1 MTVNRKPAE
10 SLLTKTP
17 LDESEIHVWTARPL
31 AFRGDEI
38 ERLGQILSPD
48 ESGRAGKL
56 RPGRG
61 RDVFVASRGILRHIL
76 SLYTG
81 EEPGAIEFGYG
92 KGGKP
97 FVRTPVSAPAVSFNL
112 SHSHEVAMYAI
123 AAGKEVGIDVE
134 YLREV
139 KRPEDVIRRFFTET
153 EGEFYRSRPEELKRE
168 AFFRLWTFR
177 EASVKAGGYGVFTR
191 KGLVIPGPPPEGWLL
206 DPGSPVNIG
215 GSWSLV
221 GLDGPRDY
229 VAAVAIEGGALRVRK
244 FDFPTSLP

>member
-1 MTVNRKPAE
+1 MNRKPAV
-10 SLLTKTP
+10 SFRPRTT
-17 LDESEIHVWTARPL
+17 LDEGEIHVWTARPL
-31 AFRGDEI
+31 ALTGEEI
-38 ERLGQILSPD
+38 ERLRRILSPD

-56 RPGRG
+56 RPGPG
-61 RDVFVASRGILRHIL
+61 RDMFAVSRGILRHIL

-81 EEPGAIEFGYG
+81 EEPGAVEFGYG

-97 FVRTPVSAPAVSFNL
+97 FVKTRADAQAVSFNL

-139 KRPEDVIRRFFTET
+139 KKPEDVIRRFFTDT
-153 EGEFYRSRPEELKRE
+153 EGEFYRSCPEELKLE

-191 KGLVIPGPPPEGWLL
+191 KGLVIPEP
-206 DPGSPVNIG
+206 
-215 GSWSLV
+215 
-221 GLDGPRDY
+221 
-229 VAAVAIEGGALRVRK
+229 
-244 FDFPTSLP
+244 

>member
-1 MTVNRKPAE
+1 MLLTVNKIPE
-10 SLLTKTP
+10 SSPMPRTA

-31 AFRGDEI
+31 ALRGEDI
-38 ERLGQILSPD
+38 ERLSRTLSPD

-61 RDVFVASRGILRHIL
+61 RDLFVASRGILRRVL

-81 EEPGAIEFGYG
+81 EKPEAIEFGYG

-97 FVRTPVSAPAVSFNL
+97 FVKMRGGAQAVSFNL

-153 EGEFYRSRPEELKRE
+153 EGDFYRSRPEDLKRE

-191 KGLVIPGPPPEGWLL
+191 KGLVIPEPPPAGWLL
-206 DPGSPVNIG
+206 DPGSPVSIA
-215 GSWSLV
+215 GSWTLASV
-221 GLDGPRDY
+221 D
-229 VAAVAIEGGALRVRK
+229 ALE
-244 FDFPTSLP
+244 

>member
-1 MTVNRKPAE
+1 MNRKSVSSPGQR
-10 SLLTKTP
+10 TP
-17 LDESEIHVWTARPL
+17 PGESEIHVWTARPL
-31 AFRGDEI
+31 AHGGGEI
-38 ERLGQILSPD
+38 ERLRRTLSRD
-48 ESGRAGKL
+48 ESGRAEKL
-56 RPGRG
+56 RPGRA
-61 RDVFVASRGILRHIL
+61 RDMFVASRGILRRIL

-81 EEPGAIEFGYG
+81 EEPGAIELGYG

-97 FVRTPVSAPAVSFNL
+97 FVKIRGGAPAVSFNL

-123 AAGKEVGIDVE
+123 ASGKEVGIDVE

-139 KRPEDVIRRFFTET
+139 RKPEDVIRRFFTET

-191 KGLVIPGPPPEGWLL
+191 KGLVIPGPPPAGWLL

-215 GSWSLV
+215 GSLSLV
-221 GLDGPRDY
+221 GIDGPRGY
-229 VAAVAIEGGALRVRK
+229 VAAVAAEGRALYVRK
-244 FDFPTSLP
+244 FDFPAGLT

>member
-1 MTVNRKPAE
+1 MNRKSVS
-10 SLLTKTP
+10 SLRPRTA

-31 AFRGDEI
+31 AFTGEEI
-38 ERLGQILSPD
+38 ERLRRVLSPD
-48 ESGRAGKL
+48 ESARAEKL
-56 RPGRG
+56 RPGNG
-61 RDVFVASRGILRHIL
+61 RDMFVASRGILRRIL

-81 EEPGAIEFGYG
+81 EEPGAIELGYG

-97 FVRTPVSAPAVSFNL
+97 FVKARADAPAVSFNL
-112 SHSHEVAMYAI
+112 SHSHELAMYAV

-139 KRPEDVIRRFFTET
+139 RRPEDVIRRFFTET

-191 KGLVIPGPPPEGWLL
+191 KGLVIPGPPPAGWLL
-206 DPGSPVNIG
+206 DPGRPVNIG
-215 GSWSLV
+215 GSLSLV
-221 GLDGPRDY
+221 GIDGPRGY
-229 VAAVAIEGGALRVRK
+229 VAAVAVEGEAHHVRK
-244 FDFPTSLP
+244 FDFPAGLS